1 MLDKL
6 QQGWRQAGWL
16 NYLLFPL
23 SLVYGLLMLARRRC
37 YQLGICKSV
46 SLAVPL
52 VVVGGIT
59 VGGSGKTPV
68 VLSLVRY
75 LQDQGLRPGVICRGY
90 KGRSTFWPRE
100 VNGSTTAALV
110 GDEAQLIYQL
120 TGAAVV
126 AGPDRVANGVC
137 LIDKFGCNVLIS
149 DDGFQRHALQRDLD
163 IVVLDGQ
170 TGYGNGWCL
179 PAGPLREFRGQIERA
194 DMALVNGAGQELCIE
209 GTQAGRMSMRIV
221 EAYNLS
227 DGARKPLSEFVGES
241 VHAVAGVGNPARF
254 FRQLERLGMDV
265 APHPFPDHH
274 SFVESELVF
283 GDDSPVLMTE
293 KDAVKCRDMTIK
305 NRLWAVPA
313 ITQID
318 QRVFDRIDRLVARPQ
333 AS

>member
-110 GDEAQLIYQL
+110 GDEARLIYQL
-120 TGAAVV
+120 TGVAVV

-170 TGYGNGWCL
+170 AGYGNGWCL
-179 PAGPLREFRGQIERA
+179 PAGPLREFRSQVERA
-194 DMALVNGAGQELCIE
+194 DIVLVNGAGQELYIK
-209 GTQAGRMSMRIV
+209 GPQAGRMSMRV
-221 EAYNLS
+221 AEAYNLS

-274 SFVESELVF
+274 PFVESDLVF

-293 KDAVKCRDMTIK
+293 KDAVKCRHMTIK

-313 ITQID
+313 ITHID
-318 QRVFDRIDRLVARPQ
+318 RRVFDRIDRLIAPLKT
-333 AS
+333 S